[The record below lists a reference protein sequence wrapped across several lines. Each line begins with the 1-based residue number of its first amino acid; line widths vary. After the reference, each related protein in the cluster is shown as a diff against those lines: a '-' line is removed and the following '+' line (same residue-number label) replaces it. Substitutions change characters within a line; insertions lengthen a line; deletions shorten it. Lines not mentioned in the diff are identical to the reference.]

1 MDYLSS
7 LPVEVFIQNITYLPF
22 SDVISVCTTNNK
34 LHNYCTN
41 DKYKLYWKQLID
53 GTFGKVYGYENK
65 VREVWRKLNL
75 PENTYNYVVY
85 VNMVKVLDPITQL
98 MIYHKQ
104 QDQESFNDYR
114 FSDQDRF
121 LALFLLR
128 ERGLI
133 TKYLPRPGDFDGD
146 EENFNTDV
154 KGFPYYMFIY
164 DMDNNELTQL
174 QLNRLMGVMALYN
187 NVAGVKYFINKGAQ
201 PDAASGSAMVLS
213 AQRGNTDVVKYL
225 LEQGVDPDSDN
236 GYALYLA
243 SNNGHLDT
251 VKVLVEKG
259 ADVHI
264 NGDKALEAATRN
276 GHNDIV
282 QYLSNL

>member
-7 LPVEVFIQNITYLPF
+7 LPVEIFIQNITYLPF
-22 SDVISVCTTNNK
+22 SEVITVCTVNKK
-34 LHNYCTN
+34 LHNYCTD
-41 DKYKLYWKQLID
+41 DKYKLYWKQLVD
-53 GTFGKVYGYENK
+53 TTFGKVYGYEDK
-65 VREVWRKLNL
+65 VKKVWKKLNL

-85 VNMVKVLDPITQL
+85 TNMVRVLDPITQL
-98 MIYHKQ
+98 LIYHRQ
-104 QDQESFNDYR
+104 NDEDSFNDHR
-114 FSDQDRF
+114 FSDQNRF

-133 TKYLPRPGDFDGD
+133 TKYLPLSADGD
-146 EENFNTDV
+146 DGNFNTEV

-164 DMDNNELTQL
+164 EMDKKELTQI
-174 QLNRLMGVMALYN
+174 QLNRLMGVMAIHN

-201 PDAASGSAMVLS
+201 PDSGFGFAMVLS
-213 AQRGNTDVVKYL
+213 AQKGNTDVVKYL
-225 LEQGVDPDSDN
+225 LEQGVDPDSDD
-236 GYALYLA
+236 GYALELA

-259 ADVHI
+259 ADPHI
-264 NGDKALEAATRN
+264 NDDKALEAAIRN
-276 GHNDIV
+276 GHDNVV